1 VQLFME
7 FDSVQLFMEFDSVQQ
22 ICVFAIQKFS
32 IT

>member
-1 VQLFME
+1 ME

-32 IT
+32 T

>member
-1 VQLFME
+1 ME

-22 ICVFAIQKFS
+22 ISVFAIQKFS